1 MTNSSYK
8 THITERSA
16 VAILMSW
23 TREIIEK
30 HNLDLGLPIVETS
43 GKDNK
48 FPDMKIYAS
57 RRSEDCLCLFEAKR
71 PNFDVFE
78 HEEEFKEPA
87 RSKATRRNAKYFVL
101 LNFRKLVW
109 FDTVKVN
116 AMLPEEQQIIQTY
129 TLSDLTTLDDLETT
143 RNQTRIKKNLE
154 EFLLKLYAVHTGK
167 EAEPQIPVDELLI
180 NKLQEKINLLT
191 HYYSQIIEDK
201 CAEDAFFLQNLAKWF
216 FDQSW
221 NFAGSYDDYEKA
233 ARQASYLLVNK
244 ILFYDTLQ
252 NKRPND
258 LDPLEIPAGLTKG
271 AKLQQQ
277 LQGYFNDALKIDYE
291 NVFNVDFVDELAFPD
306 SKEVIE
312 EIKKLVALLNRYNLA
327 ELGFDIIGRIFE
339 RLIPSEE
346 RHNFGQYFTDS
357 DVVDLILKF
366 CLKHESDKTLDPSC
380 GSGTFLVRAY
390 QHKKLMN
397 KRLSH
402 EEILETIWGNDIAKF
417 PASLSII
424 NLAINDLASDKN
436 YPNIIKED
444 FFNIKVGTDGID
456 LEAWRSRI
464 AQTLS
469 GAERQLVYPKQFDA
483 IVGNPP
489 YTRQEE
495 IAELAPEDVE
505 YKENLIESAVKVG
518 GKKIAELS
526 KRAGIHAFFFVHGW
540 KFLKEGGRFGFIV
553 SNSWLDTDYGR
564 GLQEFFLK
572 HYKIVAI
579 IESKIER
586 WFAEADV
593 NTCIVIL
600 EKCSNQKARDENP
613 ARFVYLKKKLR
624 EFIPPTSDQKD
635 EEVRRQHAIEDFC
648 DTILTHRKIYE
659 NDDFRIYP
667 MRQSELYDEGFDAEE
682 KKYIGAKWGKY
693 LRAPEIFFEI
703 LRKCK
708 DKLVPLKSSAK
719 VRFGIKTG
727 ANEFFYLTE
736 AEINRK
742 EIEKEF
748 WTHKNEQGKK
758 VPNKIIL
765 RGQELSTPTIAPEKL
780 KNLVLFIKG
789 NRKKLD
795 EKNIGKYIAK
805 GESEEN
811 AFNKRPTCV
820 QREPKRNWF
829 DLGNDISDL
838 IAFPQRF
845 RQRHIVFQNPERVS
859 INKNLYGIE
868 PLDKDFAK
876 VIALVLNSTL
886 IAFWLEILAR
896 QPGGG
901 GAPLDVD
908 VYVVAKLPFP
918 KFEDLQK
925 HQKAIEK
932 IRLLERETLTIFQEL
947 GANSPEEVSFEKV
960 KVDRLELDKIVL
972 RDILGLSEI
981 EHLKVYRAV
990 VDLVKSRLEKAK
1002 SVGKKSSK
1010 KEGSLSVSLSEN
1022 LMDDFHNGHD

>member
-1 MTNSSYK
+1 
-8 THITERSA
+8 
-16 VAILMSW
+16 MSW
-23 TREIIEK
+23 MREIIEK
-30 HNLDLGLPIVETS
+30 HNLDLGLPIVETA

-48 FPDMKIYAS
+48 FPDMEIYES
-57 RRSEDCLCLFEAKR
+57 RRSDDCLCLFEAKR

-78 HEEEFKEPA
+78 HEEELKEPA
-87 RSKATRRNAKYFVL
+87 RQKATKRNSKYFVL

-109 FDTVKVN
+109 FDTAKVN

-143 RNQTRIKKNLE
+143 RNASRIKKNLE
-154 EFLLKLYAVHTGK
+154 EFLLKLYAVQTGK
-167 EAEPQIPVDELLI
+167 ETVPQIPVDELLI

-201 CAEDAFFLQNLAKWF
+201 CTEDTTFLQNLHKWF

-221 NFAGSYDDYEKA
+221 NFAGTYDDFEKA
-233 ARQASYLLVNK
+233 ARQASYLLVSK

-258 LDPLEIPAGLTKG
+258 LDPLEIPQGLTKG

-306 SKEVIE
+306 SREVIE
-312 EIKKLVALLNRYNLA
+312 EIKKLVALLNRYNLS

-357 DVVDLILKF
+357 DVVDLMLKF
-366 CLKHESDKTLDPSC
+366 CLKHENDKTLDPSC

-397 KRLSH
+397 KRLTH
-402 EEILETIWGNDIAKF
+402 EQILETIWGNDIAKF

-424 NLAINDLASDKN
+424 NLAINDLSVDQN

-444 FFNIKVGTDGID
+444 FFNIQVGTDGID
-456 LEAWRSRI
+456 LEAWRESV

-469 GAERQLVYPKQFDA
+469 GQERSLVYPKEFDV

-495 IAELAPEDVE
+495 ISELAPEDVE
-505 YKENLIESAVKVG
+505 YKQNLIESAVKVG

-586 WFAEADV
+586 WFSEADV

-600 EKCSNQKARDENP
+600 EKCSDQTERDKNP

-667 MRQSELYDEGFDAEE
+667 MRQSELYEEGFDAEE

-693 LRAPEIFFEI
+693 LRAPEVFFEI

-708 DKLVPLKSSAK
+708 DKLVPLKSLAK

-727 ANEFFYLTE
+727 ANEFFYLTQ
-736 AEINRK
+736 AEVK
-742 EIEKEF
+742 KHGIEKKFLQPIIFSLKEV
-748 WTHKNEQGKK
+748 QGYRLDRIKLENQ
-758 VPNKIIL
+758 VIICDK
-765 RGQELSTPTIAPEKL
+765 PKAKL
-780 KNLVLFIKG
+780 KNTNLLKYLERG
-789 NRKKLD
+789 EEKK
-795 EKNIGKYIAK
+795 
-805 GESEEN
+805 
-811 AFNKRPTCV
+811 FNERPTCA
-820 QREPKRNWF
+820 QRGEDSWYILAKDWKYSPLIFPSKVGERMPVF
-829 DLGNDISDL
+829 LNDKIFED
-838 IAFPQRF
+838 
-845 RQRHIVFQNPERVS
+845 
-859 INKNLYGIE
+859 KKLYGITPKE
-868 PLDKDFAK
+868 NVDEVLLAA
-876 VIALVLNSTL
+876 ILNSTL
-886 IAFWLEILAR
+886 ARMFIEFTCRQLTGAQAIADIDVIVVKSLLVPDFDKISDESKEKLKQSFEKLLKTSAESVFKEIAL
-896 QPGGG
+896 
-901 GAPLDVD
+901 
-908 VYVVAKLPFP
+908 
-918 KFEDLQK
+918 
-925 HQKAIEK
+925 
-932 IRLLERETLTIFQEL
+932 
-947 GANSPEEVSFEKV
+947 SPAEVSFEKV
-960 KVDRLELDKIVL
+960 KADRLELDKIVL
-972 RDILGLSEI
+972 RDILGLSEK
-981 EHLKVYRAV
+981 EHLEVYQAV

-1002 SVGKKSSK
+1002 SVGKKSK
-1010 KEGSLSVSLSEN
+1010 KSEVSLGGAFSEN
-1022 LMDDFHNGHD
+1022 FVEDLKNGH

>member
-1 MTNSSYK
+1 
-8 THITERSA
+8 
-16 VAILMSW
+16 
-23 TREIIEK
+23 
-30 HNLDLGLPIVETS
+30 
-43 GKDNK
+43 
-48 FPDMKIYAS
+48 
-57 RRSEDCLCLFEAKR
+57 
-71 PNFDVFE
+71 
-78 HEEEFKEPA
+78 
-87 RSKATRRNAKYFVL
+87 
-101 LNFRKLVW
+101 
-109 FDTVKVN
+109 
-116 AMLPEEQQIIQTY
+116 
-129 TLSDLTTLDDLETT
+129 
-143 RNQTRIKKNLE
+143 
-154 EFLLKLYAVHTGK
+154 
-167 EAEPQIPVDELLI
+167 
-180 NKLQEKINLLT
+180 
-191 HYYSQIIEDK
+191 
-201 CAEDAFFLQNLAKWF
+201 
-216 FDQSW
+216 
-221 NFAGSYDDYEKA
+221 
-233 ARQASYLLVNK
+233 
-244 ILFYDTLQ
+244 
-252 NKRPND
+252 
-258 LDPLEIPAGLTKG
+258 
-271 AKLQQQ
+271 
-277 LQGYFNDALKIDYE
+277 
-291 NVFNVDFVDELAFPD
+291 
-306 SKEVIE
+306 
-312 EIKKLVALLNRYNLA
+312 
-327 ELGFDIIGRIFE
+327 
-339 RLIPSEE
+339 
-346 RHNFGQYFTDS
+346 
-357 DVVDLILKF
+357 
-366 CLKHESDKTLDPSC
+366 
-380 GSGTFLVRAY
+380 
-390 QHKKLMN
+390 MN

-444 FFNIKVGTDGID
+444 FFNIKTGADGID
-456 LEAWRSRI
+456 LEAWRSRM

-469 GAERQLVYPKQFDA
+469 G
-483 IVGNPP
+483 
-489 YTRQEE
+489 
-495 IAELAPEDVE
+495 
-505 YKENLIESAVKVG
+505 AVKVG

-553 SNSWLDTDYGR
+553 SNSWLDTDYMR

-600 EKCSNQKARDENP
+600 EKCFDQKARDENP

-635 EEVRRQHAIEDFC
+635 EGVKRQAAIESLC
-648 DTILTHRKIYE
+648 DTILYHRKIYE

-667 MRQSELYDEGFDAEE
+667 MRQSELYEEGFDAEE

-693 LRAPEIFFEI
+693 IRAPEIFFEI

-708 DKLVPLKSSAK
+708 DKLVPLKTLAK

-736 AEINRK
+736 AEISRK

-780 KNLVLFIKG
+780 KSLVLFIKG

-811 AFNKRPTCV
+811 AFNKRPTCA
-820 QREPKRNWF
+820 QREPGRNWF

-868 PLDKDFAK
+868 PFDKDFAK
-876 VIALVLNSTL
+876 IITHCFKFDFDCFLVGNSCTS
-886 IAFWLEILAR
+886 AR
-896 QPGGG
+896 WRRC
-901 GAPLDVD
+901 A
-908 VYVVAKLPFP
+908 A
-918 KFEDLQK
+918 
-925 HQKAIEK
+925 
-932 IRLLERETLTIFQEL
+932 
-947 GANSPEEVSFEKV
+947 
-960 KVDRLELDKIVL
+960 
-972 RDILGLSEI
+972 
-981 EHLKVYRAV
+981 
-990 VDLVKSRLEKAK
+990 
-1002 SVGKKSSK
+1002 
-1010 KEGSLSVSLSEN
+1010 
-1022 LMDDFHNGHD
+1022 

>member
-1 MTNSSYK
+1 MKSEK

-23 TREIIEK
+23 MREIIEK
-30 HNLDLGLPIVETS
+30 HSLDLGLPIVETS

-48 FPDMKIYAS
+48 FPDMEIYTS
-57 RRSEDCLCLFEAKR
+57 RRENDCLCLFEAKR

-78 HEEEFKEPA
+78 NEEELKNPA
-87 RSKATRRNAKYFVL
+87 WQKAVRRKSKYFAL

-109 FDTVKVN
+109 FDTAKVN

-129 TLSDLTTLDDLETT
+129 TLSDLATLDDLQTT
-143 RNQTRIKKNLE
+143 RNETRIKKNLE
-154 EFLLKLYAVHTGK
+154 EFLLKIYAVHTGK
-167 EAEPQIPVDELLI
+167 ESVPQIPVDELLI

-191 HYYSQIIEDK
+191 HYYTTIIEDK
-201 CAEDAFFLQNLAKWF
+201 FTEDIDFESKLRKWF
-216 FDQSW
+216 YDQSW
-221 NFAGSYDDYEKA
+221 NFAGGYDDFEKA

-252 NKRPND
+252 NKRPAD
-258 LDPLEIPAGLTKG
+258 LDPLEIPQGLTKG

-306 SKEVIE
+306 SREVIE
-312 EIKKLVALLNRYNLA
+312 EIKKLVALLNRYNLS

-424 NLAINDLASDKN
+424 NLAINDLSVDQN

-444 FFNIKVGTDGID
+444 FFNIKTGADGID
-456 LEAWRSRI
+456 LEAWRNSV

-469 GAERQLVYPKQFDA
+469 GKERALVYPKQFDV

-540 KFLKEGGRFGFIV
+540 KFLREGGRFGFIV

-572 HYKIVAI
+572 NYKIVAI

-600 EKCSNQKARDENP
+600 EKCSNQEERDKNP
-613 ARFVYLKKKLR
+613 ARFIYLKKRLR
-624 EFIPPTSDQKD
+624 SFIPPTSDKKD
-635 EEVRRQHAIEDFC
+635 EEVKRQKAIESLW
-648 DTILTHRKIYE
+648 DTFLYHSKIYE
-659 NDDFRIYP
+659 NNDFRIYP
-667 MRQSELYDEGFDAEE
+667 IRQSELYEEGFDAEE
-682 KKYIGAKWGKY
+682 KKYTGAKWGKY
-693 LRAPEIFFEI
+693 LRAPDVFFEI

-708 DKLVPLKSSAK
+708 EKLVPLKSLAK

-727 ANEFFYLTE
+727 ANEFFYLSQ
-736 AEINRK
+736 AEVK
-742 EIEKEF
+742 KHEIEKKFLQPIIFSLKEV
-748 WTHKNEQGKK
+748 QGYRLDRKTLE
-758 VPNKIIL
+758 NQAIICDKPK
-765 RGQELSTPTIAPEKL
+765 SKL
-780 KNLVLFIKG
+780 KG
-789 NRKKLD
+789 TKLL
-795 EKNIGKYIAK
+795 KYLERGEAK
-805 GESEEN
+805 E
-811 AFNKRPTCV
+811 FNKRPTCA
-820 QREPKRNWF
+820 QRGKDSWYILAKDWDYAPLIFPSKVGERMPVF
-829 DLGNDISDL
+829 LNDKIFED
-838 IAFPQRF
+838 
-845 RQRHIVFQNPERVS
+845 
-859 INKNLYGIE
+859 KKLYGVTPKENI
-868 PLDKDFAK
+868 D
-876 VIALVLNSTL
+876 VILLAAILNSTL
-886 IAFWLEILAR
+886 ARMFIEFTCRQLTGAQAIADIDVIVVKNLLVPDFDKISDEIKDKLKRAFEKLLKTSAESVFKEI
-896 QPGGG
+896 
-901 GAPLDVD
+901 AP
-908 VYVVAKLPFP
+908 
-918 KFEDLQK
+918 
-925 HQKAIEK
+925 
-932 IRLLERETLTIFQEL
+932 T
-947 GANSPEEVSFEKV
+947 PEEVSFEKV
-960 KVDRLELDKIVL
+960 KTDRLELDKIIF
-972 RDILGLSEI
+972 RDILGLSEK
-981 EHLKVYRAV
+981 EHLEVYRAV

-1002 SVGKKSSK
+1002 SVGKKSK
-1010 KEGSLSVSLSEN
+1010 NNEASLGGALSEN
-1022 LMDDFHNGHD
+1022 LFDDFENGD

>member
-1 MTNSSYK
+1 MKSDK

-30 HNLDLGLPIVETS
+30 HNLDLGLPMVETS

-48 FPDMKIYAS
+48 FPDMEIYNS
-57 RRSEDCLCLFEAKR
+57 RRGQDCLCLFEAKR

-78 HEEEFKEPA
+78 HEEELKEPA
-87 RSKATRRNAKYFVL
+87 RSKATKRNAKYFVL

-109 FDTVKVN
+109 FDTAKVN
-116 AMLPEEQQIIQTY
+116 QMLPEEQQIIQTY
-129 TLSDLTTLDDLETT
+129 TLSDLTTLDELETT

-201 CAEDAFFLQNLAKWF
+201 CAEDAGFLQNLAKWF

-221 NFAGSYDDYEKA
+221 NFAGTSDDFEKA

-258 LDPLEIPAGLTKG
+258 LDPLEIPQGLTKG

-424 NLAINDLASDKN
+424 NLAINDLSVDKN

-444 FFNIKVGTDGID
+444 FFNIKVGSDGID
-456 LEAWRSRI
+456 LEAWRTSV

-469 GAERQLVYPKQFDA
+469 GKERSLVYPKQFDA

-495 IAELAPEDVE
+495 ISELAPEDVE

-579 IESKIER
+579 IESKVER
-586 WFAEADV
+586 WFSEADV

-600 EKCSNQKARDENP
+600 EKCSDQTERDSNP

-624 EFIPPTSDQKD
+624 EFIPPTSDRKD
-635 EEVRRQHAIEDFC
+635 EEVKRQHAIEDFC

-667 MRQSELYDEGFDAEE
+667 M
-682 KKYIGAKWGKY
+682 
-693 LRAPEIFFEI
+693 
-703 LRKCK
+703 
-708 DKLVPLKSSAK
+708 
-719 VRFGIKTG
+719 
-727 ANEFFYLTE
+727 
-736 AEINRK
+736 
-742 EIEKEF
+742 
-748 WTHKNEQGKK
+748 
-758 VPNKIIL
+758 
-765 RGQELSTPTIAPEKL
+765 
-780 KNLVLFIKG
+780 
-789 NRKKLD
+789 
-795 EKNIGKYIAK
+795 
-805 GESEEN
+805 
-811 AFNKRPTCV
+811 
-820 QREPKRNWF
+820 
-829 DLGNDISDL
+829 
-838 IAFPQRF
+838 
-845 RQRHIVFQNPERVS
+845 
-859 INKNLYGIE
+859 
-868 PLDKDFAK
+868 
-876 VIALVLNSTL
+876 
-886 IAFWLEILAR
+886 
-896 QPGGG
+896 
-901 GAPLDVD
+901 
-908 VYVVAKLPFP
+908 
-918 KFEDLQK
+918 LQ
-925 HQKAIEK
+925 
-932 IRLLERETLTIFQEL
+932 
-947 GANSPEEVSFEKV
+947 
-960 KVDRLELDKIVL
+960 
-972 RDILGLSEI
+972 
-981 EHLKVYRAV
+981 
-990 VDLVKSRLEKAK
+990 
-1002 SVGKKSSK
+1002 
-1010 KEGSLSVSLSEN
+1010 
-1022 LMDDFHNGHD
+1022 

>member
-1 MTNSSYK
+1 
-8 THITERSA
+8 
-16 VAILMSW
+16 MSW
-23 TREIIEK
+23 TREIIERN
-30 HNLDLGLPIVETS
+30 NLDLGLPIVETS

-48 FPDMKIYAS
+48 FPDMEIYSS

-71 PNFDVFE
+71 PNFDVFD
-78 HEEEFKEPA
+78 HEENLKEPA
-87 RSKATRRNAKYFVL
+87 RQKATRRNAKYFVL

-109 FDTVKVN
+109 FDTAKVN
-116 AMLPEEQQIIQTY
+116 QMLPEEQQIINTY
-129 TLSDLTTLDDLETT
+129 TLSDLTTLDELEPT
-143 RNQTRIKKNLE
+143 RNRERIKKNLE
-154 EFLLKLYAVHTGK
+154 EFLVKLYNVHTGK

-201 CAEDAFFLQNLAKWF
+201 CGEDAEFLKRLAKWF

-221 NFAGSYDDYEKA
+221 NFAGGFDDFEKA

-244 ILFYDTLQ
+244 ILFYDSLQ
-252 NKRPND
+252 TKRPND
-258 LDPLEIPAGLTKG
+258 LDKLEIPNSLTKG
-271 AKLQQQ
+271 AILQTH
-277 LQGYFNDALKIDYE
+277 LQTYFNEALKIDYE

-312 EIKKLVALLNRYNLA
+312 EIKKLVALLSRYNLA

-339 RLIPSEE
+339 RLIPGEE
-346 RHNFGQYFTDS
+346 RHNFGQYFTS
-357 DVVDLILKF
+357 ADVVDLILKF
-366 CLKHESDKTLDPSC
+366 CLKHENDITLDPSC
-380 GSGTFLVRAY
+380 GAGTFLVRAY

-397 KRLSH
+397 KRRTH
-402 EEILETIWGNDIAKF
+402 EEILDTIWGNDIAKF

-424 NLAINDLASDKN
+424 NLAINDLAVDRN
-436 YPNIIKED
+436 YPNVIQED
-444 FFNIKVGTDGID
+444 FFNIKTGADGID
-456 LEAWRSRI
+456 LEAWRTSV
-464 AQTLS
+464 ALTLS
-469 GAERQLVYPKQFDA
+469 GKERNLVYPKQFDA

-495 IAELAPEDVE
+495 IAELALEDVE
-505 YKENLIESAVKVG
+505 YKENLIEGAVKIG
-518 GKKIAELS
+518 GKKIADLS

-540 KFLKEGGRFGFIV
+540 KFLREGGKFGFIV

-572 HYKIVAI
+572 NYKIVAI

-600 EKCSNQKARDENP
+600 EKCSNQEERDKNP
-613 ARFVYLKKKLR
+613 ARFVYLKKPLR
-624 EFIPPTSDQKD
+624 SFIPPTSDKKG
-635 EEVRRQHAIEDFC
+635 EEVKRQHAIEDFC
-648 DTILTHRKIYE
+648 DTVLNHRKIYE

-667 MRQSELYDEGFDAEE
+667 ILQSELYEEGFDAEE

-693 LRAPEIFFEI
+693 LRAPDIFFEI

-708 DKLVPLKSSAK
+708 DKLVPLKTLAK

-748 WTHKNEQGKK
+748 WHHKNENGKK
-758 VPNKIIL
+758 ITNKIL
-765 RGQELSTPTIAPEKL
+765 LKAQEVSKPTIEPEKL

-789 NRKKLD
+789 KREKLD
-795 EKNIGKYIAK
+795 QKNIGKYIAK

-811 AFNKRPTCV
+811 AFNKRPTCAS
-820 QREPKRNWF
+820 REPKRSWF
-829 DLGNDISDL
+829 DLGNDIADL

-845 RQRHIVFQNPERVS
+845 RQRHIVFQNPKRVS

-868 PLDKDFAK
+868 PKNKEFAE
-876 VIALVLNSTL
+876 IITLVLNSTL
-886 IAFWLEILAR
+886 IAFWLEIIAR

-908 VYVVAKLPFP
+908 VYVAAKLLIP
-918 KFEDLQK
+918 KLEDLQK
-925 HQKAIEK
+925 HKEAIEK
-932 IRLLERETLTIFQEL
+932 IGLLERDTLTIFQEL
-947 GANSPEEVSFEKV
+947 GANSPEEVAFEKV
-960 KVDRLELDKIVL
+960 KTDRLELDKIVL
-972 RDILGLSEI
+972 QDILGLSEK
-981 EHLKVYRAV
+981 EHLAVYRAV
-990 VDLVKSRLEKAK
+990 IDLVKSRLEKAK
-1002 SVGKKSSK
+1002 SVGKKSK
-1010 KEGSLSVSLSEN
+1010 KNGGSLGIALAEN
-1022 LMDDFHNGHD
+1022 LLDDFQNGHE

>member
-1 MTNSSYK
+1 MNPSHK

-23 TREIIEK
+23 MREIIEK
-30 HNLDLGLPIVETS
+30 HSLDLGLPIVETS

-48 FPDMKIYAS
+48 FPDMEVYS
-57 RRSEDCLCLFEAKR
+57 TRRSEDCLCLFEAKR

-78 HEEEFKEPA
+78 HEEELKNPA
-87 RSKATRRNAKYFVL
+87 WQKAVKRKAKYFVL

-109 FDTVKVN
+109 FDTAKVN

-143 RNQTRIKKNLE
+143 RNAARIKKNLE
-154 EFLLKLYAVHTGK
+154 DFLLKLYAVHTGK
-167 EAEPQIPVDELLI
+167 EAVPQIPVDELLI

-191 HYYSQIIEDK
+191 HYYSVIIEEK
-201 CAEDAFFLQNLAKWF
+201 CAEDASFLHNLAKWF

-221 NFAGSYDDYEKA
+221 NFAGTYDDFEKA
-233 ARQASYLLVNK
+233 ARQASYLLVSK

-258 LDPLEIPAGLTKG
+258 LDPLEIPQGLTKG
-271 AKLQQQ
+271 AVLQTH
-277 LQGYFNDALKIDYE
+277 LQTYFNEALKIDYE

-306 SKEVIE
+306 SREVIE
-312 EIKKLVALLNRYNLA
+312 EVKKLVALLSRYNLS

-357 DVVDLILKF
+357 DVGDLILKF
-366 CLKHESDKTLDPSC
+366 CLKHETDKILDPSC

-397 KRLSH
+397 KRISH
-402 EEILETIWGNDIAKF
+402 EERLETIWGNDIAKF

-424 NLAINDLASDKN
+424 NLAINDLSVDQN

-444 FFNIKVGTDGID
+444 FFNIKTGADGID
-456 LEAWRSRI
+456 LEAWRNAV

-469 GAERQLVYPKQFDA
+469 GKERSLVYPKQFDA

-505 YKENLIESAVKVG
+505 YKTNLIESAVKIG
-518 GKKIAELS
+518 NKKIAEIS

-540 KFLKEGGRFGFIV
+540 KFLHEGGRFGFIV

-572 HYKIVAI
+572 NYKIVAI

-586 WFAEADV
+586 WFSEADV

-600 EKCSNQKARDENP
+600 EKCSDQTKRDQNP

-624 EFIPPTSDQKD
+624 EFIPPTSDRKD
-635 EEVRRQHAIEDFC
+635 EEVKRQHAIEDFC

-667 MRQSELYDEGFDAEE
+667 IRQSELYEEGFDEE
-682 KKYIGAKWGKY
+682 SNKFIGAKWGKY
-693 LRAPEIFFEI
+693 LRAPDIFFEI
-703 LRKCK
+703 LEKYK
-708 DKLVPLKSSAK
+708 DKLVELKSIAK
-719 VRFGIKTG
+719 IQRGFTTG
-727 ANEFFYLTE
+727 ANDFFYFTE
-736 AEINRK
+736 KEIKKK

-748 WTHKNEQGKK
+748 WMHKDEKGKWQ
-758 VPNKIIL
+758 PNYLFKSP
-765 RGQELSTPTIAPEKL
+765 RECRTITIKPEDLENRVLIVRKDRKKL
-780 KNLVLFIKG
+780 KN
-789 NRKKLD
+789 
-795 EKNIGKYIAK
+795 KNILKHIEK
-805 GESEEN
+805 SETVGL
-811 AFNKRPTCV
+811 NKRPTLKA
-820 QREPKRNWF
+820 RDNWF
-829 DLGNDISDL
+829 DLGERRFGDAAWIYVINDRYITFENKEPKVYLDCELFDIYFNDKKTSRGYL
-838 IAFPQRF
+838 AYLNSSIIALFSEIGGRTGLGQGALKTQVYEVQKFFVP
-845 RQRHIVFQNPERVS
+845 NPKLL
-859 INKNLYGIE
+859 NNANLKSLE
-868 PLDKDFAK
+868 TALDKMATRP
-876 VIALVLNSTL
+876 IGS
-886 IAFWLEILAR
+886 ILE
-896 QPGGG
+896 
-901 GAPLDVD
+901 
-908 VYVVAKLPFP
+908 
-918 KFEDLQK
+918 
-925 HQKAIEK
+925 
-932 IRLLERETLTIFQEL
+932 EL

-960 KVDRLELDKIVL
+960 KADRLELDKIVL
-972 RDILGLSEI
+972 RDILGLSEK
-981 EHLKVYRAV
+981 EHLEVYRAV

-1002 SVGKKSSK
+1002 SVGKKSK
-1010 KEGSLSVSLSEN
+1010 KNEASLAGAFAEN
-1022 LMDDFHNGHD
+1022 FVEDLKNGK